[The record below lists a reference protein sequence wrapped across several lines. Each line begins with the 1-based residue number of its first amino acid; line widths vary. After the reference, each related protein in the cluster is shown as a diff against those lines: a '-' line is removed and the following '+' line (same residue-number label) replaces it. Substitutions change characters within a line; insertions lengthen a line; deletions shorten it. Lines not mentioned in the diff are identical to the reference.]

1 MTAQLRGGRDRGISG
16 SSARRLIGRGGA
28 THSSWWWSAA
38 LAGLLLYPYLVV
50 VLVGDPDGERVV
62 LAGHAVMLLS
72 DVLLLGAGVAMAVD
86 ARLMYDGLR
95 GSMAV
100 AAVIVAL
107 QDAPLEM
114 LGMIDRELSPL
125 SFRLTNGHLVTV
137 LIVLIVIHRGRR
149 AAAPPKYLVV
159 TGILLGLTSATITL
173 GLYRLMKEYIHESG
187 VLGTHDP
194 VDIVIMVLIG
204 LVMVAV
210 GLQLAASS
218 LAGWAAARIGAGML
232 AIFAAR
238 VYSTAIDAMTPTP
251 AAVVGVAL
259 FSALIATTAAS
270 LLGVALEHMDARVA
284 RYAHLAAEAEA
295 EVKQH
300 REVAHEVRSAAAG
313 LAAGA
318 RLLASGQIP
327 LGPRRDALEKMVDIE
342 AARLRRTV
350 AAKSGPM
357 TTVDVDAVVSPF
369 VVAQAA
375 LGHHVT
381 WTPGGHRVRARQD
394 ALAEALGTL
403 VKNAADHAGGRGTT
417 ITSRLVGDK
426 VEILVS
432 DAGPG
437 LDPAVRERL
446 FSWGSHGRASGGQG
460 IGLHRARRILLEQGG
475 TLELGEVPVGGG
487 TTFVIRLPWA
497 RPPDSGD
504 AGDAGG
510 AEEVVTDTS

>member
-1 MTAQLRGGRDRGISG
+1 MTAHLGGRRDRDPSR
-16 SSARRLIGRGGA
+16 APFRRWIRRGEHKG

-50 VLVGDPDGERVV
+50 AMIGDPDGERMV

-72 DVLLLGAGVAMAVD
+72 DLLLLGAGVAMAVD

-100 AAVIVAL
+100 AATIVAL
-107 QDAPLEM
+107 QDAPLEV
-114 LGMIDRELSPL
+114 LGMIDRALSPL

-137 LIVLIVIHRGRR
+137 LIVLVVIHRGRR
-149 AAAPPKYLVV
+149 AAVPGKHLAL
-159 TGILLGLTSATITL
+159 TGIVLGLTAATITL
-173 GLYRLMKEYIHESG
+173 VGYRLVQESIHDSG
-187 VLGTHDP
+187 VLGTGDP
-194 VDIVIMVLIG
+194 VDYTIMAMIG
-204 LVMVAV
+204 LAMATI
-210 GLQLAASS
+210 GLQLATSS
-218 LAGWAAARIGAGML
+218 LPAWAAARIGAGML

-238 VYSTAIDAMTPTP
+238 LYSTLIDAMTPTP
-251 AAVVGVAL
+251 VAVVGVAL
-259 FSALIATTAAS
+259 FSALIATTASS
-270 LLGVALEHMDARVA
+270 LLRVALERMDARVA

-295 EVKQH
+295 EVKQD

-327 LGPRRDALEKMVDIE
+327 PGPRRTALEKMVDIE

-350 AAKSGPM
+350 AAKQGPM
-357 TTVDVDAVVSPF
+357 TTLDVDAVVSPF

-375 LGHHVT
+375 LGHQVA
-381 WTPGGHRVRARQD
+381 WTPGGHRVHARHD

-403 VKNAADHAGGRGTT
+403 ITNAADHAGGLGTT
-417 ITSRLVGDK
+417 ITSRRSGEH

-432 DAGPG
+432 DSGPG
-437 LDPAVRERL
+437 LDPTVRERL

-475 TLELGEVPVGGG
+475 TLELGEASDGG
-487 TTFVIRLPWA
+487 TTFVIRLPRA
-497 RPPDSGD
+497 RLP
-504 AGDAGG
+504 
-510 AEEVVTDTS
+510 EED